1 MKTIKSKIKWWGR
14 TYTDEPHYSTGDDT
28 VIPMEENTNN
38 TEQGKPR
45 SGITITDVKVVGN
58 CSKHR
63 KENEEP
69 SKDIYGRVY
78 DDNEL
83 VCIECNLQ
91 DNHEQSSEPTGLN
104 SSDD

>member
-1 MKTIKSKIKWWGR
+1 MIQI
-14 TYTDEPHYSTGDDT
+14 PQDT
-28 VIPMEENTNN
+28 KQMTEKYLIDKGGICGQACLAVIENTNN